1 MEIKAQLESSLKDA
15 MRAGD
20 DLRRRTLRMALAAIK
35 NAEIDR
41 GAALDEAAILALLQK
56 EIKSRRESILDAQ
69 KASRPDLEQA
79 AMDEIKVLEAY
90 LPQPMPESE
99 LRAIVEQVVAE
110 LNASSPADMGKVMKA
125 LLPKLQ
131 GKVPGDK
138 VSAMVK
144 AVLQK

>member
-41 GAALDEAAILALLQK
+41 GAALDEAAVLALLQK
-56 EIKSRRESILDAQ
+56 EIKSRRESIQDAQ

-79 AMDEIKVLEAY
+79 ALDEIKVLEVY

-110 LNASSPADMGKVMKA
+110 LNATSPADMGKVMKA

-138 VSAMVK
+138 ASAMVK

>member
-41 GAALDEAAILALLQK
+41 GAALDEPAVLALLQK
-56 EIKSRRESILDAQ
+56 EIKSRRESIQDAQ
-69 KASRPDLEQA
+69 KANRPDLEQA
-79 AMDEIKVLEAY
+79 ALDEIKVLEVY
-90 LPQPMPESE
+90 LPQPMPEAE
-99 LRAIVEQVVAE
+99 LRAIVEQVISE
-110 LNASSPADMGKVMKA
+110 LNATTPAEMGKVMKV
-125 LLPKLQ
+125 LLPRLQ

-138 VSAMVK
+138 ASAMVK